1 MKVAFIRSSTEE
13 LRLPER
19 SWDYK
24 APGKIWIGK
33 GGLIRL

>member
-24 APGKIWIGK
+24 APGKNMDRK
-33 GGLIRL
+33 GRID